1 MAQNRA
7 RPTTRNRLIAGGLLL
22 AGTAAAS
29 TGMAGAAQAAEPAIV
44 PDLAPLLTT
53 HNDVQPAP
61 APEAPP
67 VESSFTAFGPDQP
80 LKQLRDFTPDGVPAA
95 GLLESVSEAP
105 KKITPSGGGGG
116 GYDGE

>member
-1 MAQNRA
+1 MAPNRA
-7 RPTTRNRLIAGGLLL
+7 RPTPRARLVAGGLLL

-29 TGMAGAAQAAEPAIV
+29 AGVAGTAQAAEPALV

-67 VESSFTAFGPDQP
+67 VESSFTAFGPDEP
-80 LKQLRDFTPDGVPAA
+80 LKQLRDFTPAGVPAS
-95 GLLESVSEAP
+95 GLVEAVVEAP

-116 GYDGE
+116 YGGE

>member
-1 MAQNRA
+1 MAPNRA
-7 RPTTRNRLIAGGLLL
+7 RPTHQARLLAGGLLL

-29 TGMAGAAQAAEPAIV
+29 VGVAGTAQAAEPALV

-67 VESSFTAFGPDQP
+67 VEPSFTAFGPDEP
-80 LKQLRDFTPDGVPAA
+80 LEQLRDVTPAGVPAA
-95 GLLESVSEAP
+95 GLVESVQDAP
-105 KKITPSGGGGG
+105 KKILPSGGGGG

>member
-1 MAQNRA
+1 MAPNRA
-7 RPTTRNRLIAGGLLL
+7 RPTPRARLVAGGLLL

-29 TGMAGAAQAAEPAIV
+29 AGVAGAAHAAEPALV

-53 HNDVQPAP
+53 HNDVQPTP

-67 VESSFTAFGPDQP
+67 VEPSFTAFGPDEP
-80 LKQLRDFTPDGVPAA
+80 LKQLRDFTPA
-95 GLLESVSEAP
+95 GLPATGLVESVQEAP
-105 KKITPSGGGGG
+105 KKILPGGGGGG